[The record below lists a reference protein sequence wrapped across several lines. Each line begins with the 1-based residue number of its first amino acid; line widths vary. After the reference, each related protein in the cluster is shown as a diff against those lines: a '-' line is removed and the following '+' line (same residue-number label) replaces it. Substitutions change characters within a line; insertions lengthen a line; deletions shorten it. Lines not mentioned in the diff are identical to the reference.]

1 MLETCRLGD
10 KMRGQQARMLS
21 SKRLDSDNA
30 GNPLQETDLPKH
42 RIVWVLVVAAVAG
55 CASGPPFI
63 DQAQPEAIHMDE
75 RRGQF
80 ELNCPQVT
88 SDVVSRETLQPLVQT
103 FRYSGP
109 DRAEYT
115 IGVAGCGKRV
125 MYVVI
130 CPDNGSGCF
139 AGGARSDVR

>member
-1 MLETCRLGD
+1 MKE
-10 KMRGQQARMLS
+10 MQ
-21 SKRLDSDNA
+21 
-30 GNPLQETDLPKH
+30 
-42 RIVWVLVVAAVAG
+42 RIALALAAAAALAG

-63 DQAQPEAIHMDE
+63 DQAQPEAVHMAE

-80 ELNCPQVT
+80 EMNCPQVT

-109 DRAEYT
+109 ERAEYT

-125 MYVVI
+125 LYVVI

-139 AGGARSDVR
+139 AGGARNDVR